1 MVAKP
6 EEKTWRQ
13 ATLAIHAGGLQS
25 PVFGEVS
32 PPIFQTSTFAFP
44 SAEAGAARF
53 SGEQPGYIYT
63 RINNPTVNALE
74 AALAALESGSWA
86 VAAATG
92 MAAVNAVL
100 FSLLSQG
107 ERVLAGD
114 CLYGPSHTVI
124 AKELP
129 RFGIESGF
137 VDTSDLGQLETA
149 LAGRPKLLFLETPT
163 NPTMKL
169 TDLAAAVRLARAAG
183 TLLVVDNT
191 FATPYCQRPLECGA
205 DLVVHSLTK
214 ALNGHSDVLGG
225 MIVGRDQNL
234 QQKIKRHLN
243 LNGAVMDPHQAWLIL
258 RGIRTLAL
266 RLDRSQANAL
276 ALAQFLAAHPKV
288 AWVRYPGLPDHP
300 QHQVARQ
307 QMDGFGF
314 MLCFGVKNGLAGG
327 RTLMNHLQL
336 ITLAVSLGGVES
348 LIQHPASM
356 THAGVPQDER
366 ERTGIT
372 DDLVRL
378 SVGCEALEDLQTDL
392 DQGLAQI
399 QE

>member
-1 MVAKP
+1 MAEKP
-6 EEKTWRQ
+6 EEKTWQ
-13 ATLAIHAGGLQS
+13 KETLAVHAGGLKN

-32 PPIFQTSTFAFP
+32 PPIFQTSTFSFP

-53 SGEQPGYIYT
+53 SGEQPGYVYT

-74 AALAALESGSWA
+74 AAVAALESGAWA

-92 MAAVNAVL
+92 MAAINAIL
-100 FSLLSQG
+100 YSLLSQG
-107 ERVLAGD
+107 DRLLAGD

-124 AKELP
+124 DQELP
-129 RFGIESGF
+129 RFGIATAF
-137 VDTSDLGQLETA
+137 VDTSDLGQLEQA
-149 LAGRPKLLFLETPT
+149 LATRPRLLFLETPA

-169 TDLAAAVRLARAAG
+169 TDLGAASRLARAAG

-191 FATPYCQRPLECGA
+191 FATPYCQRPLEMDA
-205 DLVVHSLTK
+205 HLVVHSLTK

-225 MIVGRDQNL
+225 MIVGRDQDL
-234 QQKIKRHLN
+234 YKKIKRFIT
-243 LNGAVMDPHQAWLIL
+243 LNGAAMDPHQAWLIL
-258 RGIRTLAL
+258 RGLRTLAL

-314 MLCFGVKNGLAGG
+314 MLCFGVKNGLEGG
-327 RTLMNHLQL
+327 RTLLNHLQL

-356 THAGVPQDER
+356 THAGVPQAER
-366 ERTGIT
+366 EQTGIS

-378 SVGCEALEDLQTDL
+378 SVGCEALTDLQADL
-392 DQGLAQI
+392 DQALAKS
-399 QE
+399 